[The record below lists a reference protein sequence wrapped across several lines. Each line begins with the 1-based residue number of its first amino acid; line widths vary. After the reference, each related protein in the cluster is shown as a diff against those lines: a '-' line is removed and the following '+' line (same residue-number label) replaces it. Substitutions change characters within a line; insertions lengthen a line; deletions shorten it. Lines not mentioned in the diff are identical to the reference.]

1 LYFSGAKLNRSLNHI
16 EKRLIAMA
24 IDLTAFQAELARN
37 SSISASVKQAL
48 DTLKGQVES
57 LTQQLAQNGVDPAT
71 LSALADMQATLKAND
86 DTVAAILAGTGA
98 GGDTTG
104 GGGADTT
111 GGGASGADTTGGAG
125 ADTTGGAAQ
134 TPAQAPADPN
144 APASPSI

>member
-1 LYFSGAKLNRSLNHI
+1 
-16 EKRLIAMA
+16 MTV
-24 IDLTAFQAELARN
+24 DLSAFQAELTRN
-37 SSISASVKQAL
+37 TSISQSVKTAL
-48 DTLKGQVES
+48 DTLKSQVDN
-57 LTQQLAQNGVDPAT
+57 LTQQISQAGVDPAT
-71 LSALADMQATLKAND
+71 VSALADMQATLKAND

-134 TPAQAPADPN
+134 TPAQAAAAPN
-144 APASPSI
+144 TPASPSI